1 MREYRKQAQDGAAK
15 RLKDIQSGEPHTKVD
30 SSSWSP
36 PEMLEA
42 DKQNGMRPVSPRQYK
57 SGGKVHGAHSKKRA
71 DRKAR
76 KEGGRAM
83 SVDGYINRDSKMAND
98 ERKGVKKIGGMKR
111 GGKIKR
117 EHHADGDAVGDLIRQ
132 DQIEQG
138 MKGRG
143 LPIRVP
149 MPMPRPADKAN
160 IVKRNAPI
168 ITEKRGGKVRAHHA
182 KGGAAHPD
190 EAEDKALIKKMIKSS
205 AMKRDEH
212 CWGGEAKSKKAEGGS
227 TKWIQGAIKHPGSLH
242 KALHVPAGEKIPAKK
257 LEKAAHSDNP
267 KLAKKAN
274 LAKTLKRMHH
284 ADGGEAG
291 RGLYVRQGYPHEVP
305 GVDGGRVAKKRG
317 GSLGKGKTNV
327 NIMIHPHG
335 AQGGMPPMMP
345 PMGGPILPPP
355 PPHPQMPPMPP
366 QGMPMPPQGGMPPMP
381 GAFKK
386 GGRVA
391 KAFGGNFSSG
401 PQPMGG
407 SMAAPPRGN
416 PFAGGMGGG
425 QVVGGPTPI
434 NTQYVGGPTPIGGGM
449 QFGGGHP
456 MMPEGMGGMNGGRP
470 AMDQIPSGFMG
481 GPNPING
488 GMAAPPRGN
497 PFAGGGNFVGGPTP
511 IGGGID
517 AGRPR
522 LPPGGGVPFGGP
534 TPMRDVMPPMGAA
547 RPGMPPIGRKSGG
560 KVEHVIDHAAGGGLG
575 RLEKIKAYG
584 LD

>member
-1 MREYRKQAQDGAAK
+1 MHEYLKQAREGAAK
-15 RLKDIQSGEPHTKVD
+15 KLKGIQSGEPHTKVD

-57 SGGKVHGAHSKKRA
+57 SGGKVHGVHAKKRA

-98 ERKGVKKIGGMKR
+98 ERAGVKKVGGMKR
-111 GGKIKR
+111 GGRAHKAMAGAIGDAPIAGAPLAGRPMRGMRPMRPMIARPPVGVAPGMAGKPMMKKGGKVHR
-117 EHHADGDAVGDLIRQ
+117 EHHADGDAVGDIIRQ

-143 LPIRVP
+143 LPERVP
-149 MPMPRPADKAN
+149 MPTPRPADKP
-160 IVKRNAPI
+160 VKYTGPKPTTNPN
-168 ITEKRGGKVRAHHA
+168 TGYK

-190 EAEDKALIKKMIKSS
+190 EAQDKALIKKMIKSS

-305 GVDGGRVAKKRG
+305 GVDGGRVARKHG
-317 GSLGKGKTNV
+317 GSAKGKTNV
-327 NIMIHPHG
+327 NIMIHPHS
-335 AQGGMPPMMP
+335 GMSQPPVMP
-345 PMGGPILPPP
+345 PMGGPMVPPP
-355 PPHPQMPPMPP
+355 PPRPPVMPP
-366 QGMPMPPQGGMPPMP
+366 QGMPMGAMPQ
-381 GAFKK
+381 
-386 GGRVA
+386 
-391 KAFGGNFSSG
+391 
-401 PQPMGG
+401 
-407 SMAAPPRGN
+407 
-416 PFAGGMGGG
+416 
-425 QVVGGPTPI
+425 
-434 NTQYVGGPTPIGGGM
+434 
-449 QFGGGHP
+449 
-456 MMPEGMGGMNGGRP
+456 
-470 AMDQIPSGFMG
+470 
-481 GPNPING
+481 
-488 GMAAPPRGN
+488 
-497 PFAGGGNFVGGPTP
+497 
-511 IGGGID
+511 
-517 AGRPR
+517 
-522 LPPGGGVPFGGP
+522 L
-534 TPMRDVMPPMGAA
+534 PPMGAA

-560 KVEHVIDHAAGGGLG
+560 KVESNPAPKHIIDNAAGGGLG
-575 RLEKIKAYG
+575 RIEKIKAYG